1 MTSRMTY
8 TQTLKMV
15 ELMFAD
21 MFIRDSLIEKLMEV
35 AKEMSHSEL
44 ESMLQGITR
53 FEDTQ

>member
-1 MTSRMTY
+1 MTSRLTY

-21 MFIRDSLIEKLMEV
+21 MFIRDSLIEKLVEV
-35 AKEMSHSEL
+35 AKDMSHSEL
-44 ESMLQGITR
+44 ESMLQGNTR